1 MSSSSAR
8 RTTAG
13 VVFLT
18 LFLDLVGFSIIFP
31 LFPALL
37 EHYGAQD
44 SGVLHALL
52 QGIERVFPGADPW
65 QRTALFGGVLIVA
78 YSGLQFLC
86 APLWG
91 RASDRYG
98 RRPILLISIFGNA
111 LSYLV
116 WMFAGSFELLLLARF
131 LSGVMGANLGAA
143 TAALADVSSKQERSR
158 AMGLVGAAFG
168 LGFILGPAIGGLA
181 YALLP
186 RFGTGTGWSTHP
198 FSTPAVIALTL
209 SVGNWLWVLLRFAET
224 LPPEKRGQAGDERSA
239 NPARLFD
246 AQLGRPVVRL
256 NAAYFAYTVLFAGM
270 ETTLAFLT
278 AQVLQYEP
286 QENGWLFAWMGL
298 CSAYVQGSLVRKLLR
313 KRLERGIA
321 LTGIALLAPGFASIA
336 LCAASGM
343 AWPLWLGV
351 TVTAFAS
358 GFTVPPITGMVSLFA
373 DETRQG
379 TVLGAFRGVG
389 ALGRAVGPMAGALL
403 YFFGGPA
410 APFAVLG
417 ALAIV
422 PWLLLRGVPQP
433 PRSTS

>member
-1 MSSSSAR
+1 MSSSSTR

-37 EHYGAQD
+37 EHYGAQG
-44 SGVLHALL
+44 SGVLRSLL
-52 QGIERVFPGADPW
+52 ESIERVFPGADPW
-65 QRTALFGGVLIVA
+65 ERTALFGGVLIVA

-98 RRPILLISIFGNA
+98 RRPILLVSIFGNA
-111 LSYLV
+111 LSYLI
-116 WMFAGSFELLLLARF
+116 WLFAGSFELLLLARF

-143 TAALADVSSKQERSR
+143 TAALADVSSTEERSR

-186 RFGTGTGWSTHP
+186 RFESGSGWATHP
-198 FSTPAVIALTL
+198 FSTPALLALVL
-209 SVGNWLWVLLRFAET
+209 SVVNWLWVLRRFAET
-224 LPPEKRGQAGDERSA
+224 LPPEKRGRAGDERTA

-246 AQLGRPVVRL
+246 ARLGRAVVRL
-256 NAAYFAYTVLFAGM
+256 NGAYFLYTVIFAGM

-278 AQVLQYEP
+278 AQVLTYAP
-286 QENGWLFAWMGL
+286 QDNGWLFAWMGL
-298 CSAYVQGSLVRKLLR
+298 CSAYVQGSLVRKLLK
-313 KRLERGIA
+313 KREERGLA
-321 LTGIALLAPGFASIA
+321 LTGIALLAPGFACIA
-336 LCAASGM
+336 CCALSGL

-351 TVTAFAS
+351 TITAFAS
-358 GFTVPPITGMVSLFA
+358 GFTVPPLTGMVSLFA
-373 DETRQG
+373 DPTRQG

-389 ALGRAVGPMAGALL
+389 ALGRAVGPMSGALL

-417 ALAIV
+417 VLV
-422 PWLLLRGVPQP
+422 CLPWLVLRGVPQP
-433 PRSTS
+433 ERRSA

>member
-37 EHYGAQD
+37 EHYGAQG
-44 SGVLHALL
+44 SGVLEALL
-52 QGIERVFPGADPW
+52 DAIERAFPGADPW

-111 LSYLV
+111 ASYLV

-143 TAALADVSSKQERSR
+143 TAALADVSKPEERSR

-181 YALLP
+181 YANLP
-186 RFGTGTGWSTHP
+186 RFASGAGWSTHP
-198 FSTPAVIALTL
+198 FSTPALIALVL
-209 SVGNWLWVLLRFAET
+209 STANWLWVLLRFAET
-224 LPPEKRGQAGDERSA
+224 LPPERRGQGGGERSA
-239 NPARLFD
+239 DPRKLFD
-246 AQLGRPVVRL
+246 AELGRTVVRL
-256 NAAYFAYTVLFAGM
+256 NATYFAYTVIFAGM

-278 AQVLQYEP
+278 AQVLAYAPEH
-286 QENGWLFAWMGL
+286 NGWLFAWMGL
-298 CSAYVQGSLVRKLLR
+298 MSAYVQGSLIRKML
-313 KRLERGIA
+313 KRREERGLA
-321 LTGIALLAPGFASIA
+321 LTGIALLAPGFACIA
-336 LCAASGM
+336 LCAFSGL

-351 TVTAFAS
+351 TITAFAS
-358 GFTVPPITGMVSLFA
+358 GFTVPPLTGMVSLSA
-373 DETRQG
+373 SPERQG

-410 APFAVLG
+410 APYLVLG
-417 ALAIV
+417 ALALV

-433 PRSTS
+433 SRAAA